1 MYSLKEQAIRNYI
14 SQINW
19 KVDNWSYQKVEE
31 DMKVFL
37 CERPSLDISYQKDVM
52 VNEVS
57 GETKEF
63 SKIEKVCVIYT
74 DTDDRIKKIE
84 ILID

>member
-37 CERPSLDISYQKDVM
+37 GERPSLDISYQKDVM

-84 ILID
+84 IF

>member
-37 CERPSLDISYQKDVM
+37 GERPSLDISYQKDVM

>member
-31 DMKVFL
+31 DMKVF
-37 CERPSLDISYQKDVM
+37 
-52 VNEVS
+52 
-57 GETKEF
+57 
-63 SKIEKVCVIYT
+63 
-74 DTDDRIKKIE
+74 
-84 ILID
+84 